1 MATQTFPF
9 STLINKQTSVFPA
22 LDDADV
28 ILERRDAE
36 NLVLMRSERFGAMV
50 EGLRL
55 AARSLS
61 IVARTNRALAE
72 EVFAEELPWL
82 RWLPAESRPEC
93 VGELLGHL
101 IAGAD
106 TCLFMPFARALKEWK
121 ATAEIYSDP
130 ELARRLRGPFDTVES
145 ADVERPGGGFSD

>member
-1 MATQTFPF
+1 MAPRSFPF

-36 NLVLMRSERFGAMV
+36 NLVLMRSERFEAITA
-50 EGLRL
+50 GLRL

-61 IVARTNRALAE
+61 IVARANRGMAE

-82 RWLPAESRPEC
+82 TWLPAEARPEC
-93 VGELLGHL
+93 VSELLDHL
-101 IAGAD
+101 
-106 TCLFMPFARALKEWK
+106 
-121 ATAEIYSDP
+121 
-130 ELARRLRGPFDTVES
+130 LA
-145 ADVERPGGGFSD
+145 